1 MQEPSGAA
9 DDSNEDEE
17 NDVTVEDVDT
27 PTGRLSMNSYAVKP
41 KCLVLKGGKSTIIF
55 HGLSQLVYISVL
67 SAEAGASGAGARGGA
82 DAAPPAFVG
91 DGAGEGGAGAAA
103 ATGDDWEIVGNT
115 EQPA

>member
-55 HGLSQLVYISVL
+55 HGLSQLVYLSYRQKREQAVL
-67 SAEAGASGAGARGGA
+67 EPEEGPTPPLLHLWATAPARVEL
-82 DAAPPAFVG
+82 APPPPP
-91 DGAGEGGAGAAA
+91 
-103 ATGDDWEIVGNT
+103 ATIGR
-115 EQPA
+115 